1 MRSLVIK
8 SAKMEEIPLEY
19 KIALGQIPRIGDI
32 SARKLVAFFG
42 SVEAVFREPCSSMV
56 KIPGIGETLARYICE
71 RTYLDVAKK
80 EAEFV
85 TKYNIKTYFYLD
97 VDYPY
102 RLGQCEDSPVVFF
115 YKGETDLDAG
125 KILSIVGTRSAT
137 IRGREICDKII
148 GTLASRHNDLLIVSG
163 LAYGID
169 ISAHKAALKY
179 NLPTV
184 GVLGTGLKTIYPAL
198 HRSTAEEMVKQ
209 GGIISDFLS
218 DTLPDK
224 NNFIKRNRIIA
235 GLADA
240 TLVVESGIKGG
251 ALISA
256 DIAASYNRD
265 VLAVPGR
272 VDDQWSAGCNALIKN
287 NKAAMV
293 ETATDIEYHLNWA
306 VKEKE
311 KVEQRPLFSE
321 LNNEEELITRL
332 LSELE
337 EANTDT
343 IYRSTGIPIFKLS
356 QILLQLELKEI
367 VKFSPGNMYRLIS

>member
-1 MRSLVIK
+1 V
-8 SAKMEEIPLEY
+8 EEIPLEY

-42 SVEAVFREPCSSMV
+42 SVEAVFLEPVRSMM
-56 KIPGIGETLARYICE
+56 KIPGIGETLARNICD
-71 RTYLDVAKK
+71 RSYLDAAKR

-85 TKYNIKTYFYLD
+85 SKYNIKTYFYLD

-115 YKGETDLDAG
+115 YKGNTDLNAG

-137 IRGREICDKII
+137 IRGREICEKII
-148 GTLASRHNDLLIVSG
+148 STLAARHGDLLIVSG

-169 ISAHKAALKY
+169 IAAHKSALKHG
-179 NLPTV
+179 LPTV
-184 GVLGTGLKTIYPAL
+184 GVLGTGLKTIYPSL

-209 GGIISDFLS
+209 GGLISDFLS
-218 DTLPDK
+218 DTPPDR

-240 TLVVESGIKGG
+240 TLVVESGAKGG

-272 VDDQWSAGCNALIKN
+272 VNDQFSVGCNNLIKN

-293 ETATDIEYHLNWA
+293 ESASDIEYLLNWTFQ
-306 VKEKE
+306 EKE
-311 KVEQRPLFSE
+311 KPQQKKIFSE
-321 LNNEEELITRL
+321 LSPDEELIAML
-332 LSELE
+332 LTEMG
-337 EANTDT
+337 EADTDT
-343 IYRSTGIPIFKLS
+343 IHRSSGIPVFKLS

-367 VKFSPGNMYRLIS
+367 VKFSPGNIYRIIV